1 MPTDLLTPSRF
12 AHGRRAVTI
21 ALAYVA
27 LVAVSVAYAAY
38 YDATT
43 PSVGASFSL
52 MGGILLTAPLSL
64 TLGGLPMA
72 MGAAIPYFGH
82 ALVMAYGIVLGL
94 VAWRVLRG
102 SRLDV
107 SPVAAQPAPC

>member
-1 MPTDLLTPSRF
+1 MLTDLLAPSRF
-12 AHGRRAVTI
+12 VHGRRATTI
-21 ALAYVA
+21 AGLYVV
-27 LVAVSVAYAAY
+27 LVAASVAYAVV

-43 PSVGASFSL
+43 ESVGASFSL
-52 MGGILLTAPLSL
+52 LAGILLTAPLSL

-82 ALVMAYGIVLGL
+82 GLVMAYGGVIGV

-102 SRLDV
+102 RRVDGWST
-107 SPVAAQPAPC
+107 SAQPAPC

>member
-1 MPTDLLTPSRF
+1 MLTDLRTPSRF
-12 AHGRRAVTI
+12 VRGRRALTI
-21 ALAYVA
+21 AVVYVV
-27 LVAVSVAYAAY
+27 LVAVSVAYAAF

-43 PSVGASFSL
+43 ESIGASFSL

-82 ALVMAYGIVLGL
+82 GLVMVYGVAIGL

-102 SRLDV
+102 RRVDELPG
-107 SPVAAQPAPC
+107 PVLPAPC